1 MTDFI
6 FPILA
11 GLLVAILI
19 GVAVYCF
26 MVYYNTDEKQAERSW
41 TEPRSR

>member
-1 MTDFI
+1 MEFFLTIVLGI
-6 FPILA
+6 FVA
-11 GLLVAILI
+11 ALV

-26 MVYYNTDEKQAERSW
+26 MVYYNTDEQKAERSW